1 MHSGT
6 VRRNSGRILG
16 CKFGEFWHSRGKFGC
31 LWSKFDENL
40 RLRVLEGPVPLMEEV
55 LVHHDSRTAPR
66 QPAAAVRRKSEAQK

>member
-16 CKFGEFWHSRGKFGC
+16 CKFGEFWHSRAKFSGGVC
-31 LWSKFDENL
+31 GRNL
-40 RLRVLEGPVPLMEEV
+40 TKICHLRGPVPLMEEV

-66 QPAAAVRRKSEAQK
+66 QPAAAVRRKSEVQK